1 MAVDKF
7 FTDHIEQS
15 ARNALADYYSRKEG
29 DPFREFPANPYNPR
43 TQPDQYRAWRAGTD
57 AAASEQTMRQIR
69 SHYK

>member
-1 MAVDKF
+1 MASKQQQAK
-7 FTDHIEQS
+7 ERQG
-15 ARNALADYYSRKEG
+15 YYSRKEG